1 MTEPQERPFR
11 TQHLS
16 LEVRRLLCRWQW
28 GAALLLG
35 AGGLGFGMWQ
45 YSRTG
50 HIGAAAQSANGA
62 LFLAFSFWLLVV
74 PVVGTLA
81 TADVTAA
88 DRASGMLRYLL
99 MRTSRRQYLIVKGE
113 AAAIIGGG
121 TLFLCIV
128 LAGGGP

>member
-62 LFLAFSFWLLVV
+62 LFLASG
-74 PVVGTLA
+74 GTGGRHA
-81 TADVTAA
+81 
-88 DRASGMLRYLL
+88 GH
-99 MRTSRRQYLIVKGE
+99 SRRHRRRP
-113 AAAIIGGG
+113 
-121 TLFLCIV
+121 C
-128 LAGGGP
+128 